1 MSDTAL
7 PEVATADSPDVE
19 MCTIGGVDHDWR
31 PHEYL
36 QFNRPHTSWRC
47 VWCHAVACG
56 DYTETDPCMQ
66 PYHHHTNHLSRSGI
80 QWPLGGDRP
89 GSRCE

>member
-1 MSDTAL
+1 MSDAAL

-36 QFNRPHTSWRC
+36 QFNRPHISWRC

-56 DYTETDPCMQ
+56 DYTETDPCMR

-89 GSRCE
+89 KESL